1 MAYVMETVKQSEQ
14 NFLRLLKEGLQNQ
27 FINGIATNV
36 YNDFLE
42 EMESYR
48 RLQSQKEEKLQNGL
62 FNQDVKYIHQSLS
75 DVVKNYNN
83 NNPNYQISIFDVN
96 SLLGT
101 ATTYN
106 YPTLN
111 DKILP
116 MNSQML
122 PKLEE
127 DKAIETKEYMI
138 PLELRTKKVEQ
149 PKELELKYA

>member
-27 FINGIATNV
+27 YINGVATNV
-36 YNDFLE
+36 YNNFLE

-48 RLQSQKEEKLQNGL
+48 RLQSKKEEKLQHGL
-62 FNQDVKYIHQSLS
+62 FNQDVMYIHQSLS
-75 DVVKNYNN
+75 NIVNNYNE
-83 NNPNYQISIFDVN
+83 NNPHYQISIFDVN

-101 ATTYN
+101 AISRPYL
-106 YPTLN
+106 TL

-127 DKAIETKEYMI
+127 DKEIKFKQYKI
-138 PLELRTKKVEQ
+138 PLKEKTEQ
-149 PKELELKYA
+149 PKENEQLLQYA